1 MGPLIRHFS
10 VKRIN
15 GGNSERVLDSVAN
28 EEPLEIRVSY
38 CFKEARITGSLAVTM
53 RTPGHDR
60 ELAAG
65 FLLSEGVIRS
75 REDLVDIRAL
85 GTHPSNEIV
94 AELQPNV
101 DFEDWR
107 TARASVVNSS
117 CGICG
122 KRTLEA
128 ITSQVSR
135 PLNTLLRMDRALI
148 PTLPELLR
156 ERQEGFA
163 KTGGL
168 HAAALVNRAGQ
179 IETVFEDIGRH
190 NALDKL
196 IGDCVLNNRIPL
208 DDGLLFLSSRSSFEL
223 VQKAVLAGAP
233 VLATVGGPSSFAIE
247 AARKYG
253 LTLIGFIRDNHF
265 NIYSGEWRIDSVEG
279 EAAVSEQQPA
289 RPGKPA

>member
-1 MGPLIRHFS
+1 MESLVRLFS

-15 GGNSERVLDSVAN
+15 GGESERILDSVAN

-38 CFKEARITGSLAVTM
+38 WFKDVRTTGSLAVTM

-75 REDLVDIRAL
+75 REDLLDIRAL

-94 AELQPNV
+94 ADLAASV
-101 DFEDWR
+101 DFDGWR
-107 TARASVVNSS
+107 TARVSIVNSS

-128 ITSQVSR
+128 ITGQVFR
-135 PLNTLLRMDRALI
+135 PLNVCLRIDGALI
-148 PTLPELLR
+148 LRLPELLR
-156 ERQEGFA
+156 ERQQGFA

-168 HAAALVNRAGQ
+168 HAAALVNRAGR
-179 IETVFEDIGRH
+179 IEMLFEDIGRH

-196 IGDCVLNNRIPL
+196 IGHCVLNDRIPL
-208 DDGLLFLSSRSSFEL
+208 NDSLLFLSSRSSFEL
-223 VQKAVLAGAP
+223 VQKAVLAGSP
-233 VLATVGGPSSFAIE
+233 ILATVGAPSSLAIE
-247 AARKYG
+247 AAREHG
-253 LTLIGFIRDNHF
+253 LTLIGFIRDGHF

-279 EAAVSEQQPA
+279 EAEVSEQ
-289 RPGKPA
+289 